1 MTLSSIFP
9 ILDWIKTYNKQNFT
23 NDFIASIIVTIMLI
37 PQSMAYA
44 MLAGLPPIVGLYA
57 SILPLIFYAIFG
69 SSRALAVGPVA
80 VISLMTAAAINAA
93 GYTLIE
99 DQIAAAI
106 TLATMSGIFLV
117 ILGVFRFGFI
127 ANLLSHPVIA
137 AFITA
142 SAILI
147 AISQLKHV
155 LGIEVSATNLKDILL
170 QLYAGI
176 SQINLT
182 TALIGFAGVLFLF
195 WVRSN
200 LKPILQ
206 KTSWNAHLIEAIVKT
221 GPVLA
226 VALAILITYKF
237 SLNETKDVKIVGE
250 LAKGFPPFAIPSFN
264 LEMVQ
269 RLIPS
274 AIILSLVG
282 FVESISVAQS
292 LASKK
297 RQRIQPNQELI
308 ALGAA
313 NIASGFS
320 GGYPITGGFARS
332 VVNFDA
338 GAQTPLAGAM
348 TAVLIAITTLYFT
361 PLFYYLPRAILAATI
376 IVAVLSLVDIR
387 SLWTTWQYRKADG
400 IAAFLTI
407 IAVLTIGIEPG
418 IILGVLASLTL
429 HILHTGRPH
438 IAVVGLVPETEHFRN
453 IHRHDVKCC
462 TEVITLRI
470 DESLYFLN
478 SRFLEDEVNRLAA
491 TKPDLQHVILM
502 CSAVNEIDSSALESL
517 DAICDHLKAG
527 DIKLHLSEVK
537 GPVMDRLKDTHFLKE
552 LTGEIY
558 LSQYQAIQELSPA
571 TVET

>member
-429 HILHTGRPH
+429 HILHTSRPH